1 MIIKCNINEETFK
14 INYSGK
20 FILVDYKNNF
30 LKHAEEFYVDLKYD
44 GDKII
49 DMYIFSDNFITAR
62 IYDSLLYGVPKW
74 T

>member
-14 INYSGK
+14 IDYSGK

-44 GDKII
+44 GNKIQDI
-49 DMYIFSDNFITAR
+49 INFYDCQIKASIFN
-62 IYDSLLYGVPKW
+62 SLLYGVPKW